1 MPGSVNTRPKRNPVI
16 SLSSG
21 SRMAAG
27 KTPVQPAGGQI
38 MPELRPMLI
47 FNLRFY
53 EVVAASM
60 LGFAKFLP
68 MLRLQVF
75 DRFPAR
81 SSTTSA
87 ARAALYSV

>member
-1 MPGSVNTRPKRNPVI
+1 MSGSVNTRPKRKPVI

-53 EVVAASM
+53 EVVAASI
-60 LGFAKFLP
+60 LSFTKSCPL
-68 MLRLQVF
+68 
-75 DRFPAR
+75 
-81 SSTTSA
+81 
-87 ARAALYSV
+87 